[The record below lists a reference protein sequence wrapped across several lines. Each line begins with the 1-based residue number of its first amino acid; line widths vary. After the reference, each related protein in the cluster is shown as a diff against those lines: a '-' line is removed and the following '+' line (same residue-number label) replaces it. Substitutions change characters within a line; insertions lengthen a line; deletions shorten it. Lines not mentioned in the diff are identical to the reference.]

1 MHPSAFSSL
10 HLKEL
15 SATWPM
21 TVSPLIHSPGLISA
35 SALENDP
42 TLQDLTLGSWRS
54 LPRRKMVSQGV
65 EMLRGFR
72 LFFHFLTVLT
82 APLPFSEPPAPQS
95 ARPSHHWVDGCSE
108 PHITEQATAFLW
120 ITFTSEVR
128 WLGRRDR
135 SPAQPELPGAQAL
148 CYVRTEWVSW
158 WNALVTVCEMP
169 LPLRQAKQKQNLGKQ
184 RNDFS
189 PTNGWWL
196 NLIRNKQTWEFFLV
210 SSGSGPEKGL
220 ECVSGSRIK
229 EGFFRANLETWGWG
243 EDRWEPETQVKGWG
257 SEDWQGGKG
266 PRQQGPG
273 GTAIW
278 LWSRGLWKVSWC
290 SERKARGFPVPG
302 NRVNENLSLGHG
314 FWNFP

>member
-1 MHPSAFSSL
+1 MRPSAFSSP

-42 TLQDLTLGSWRS
+42 TPQDLTLGAWRS
-54 LPRRKMVSQGV
+54 LPGRTWWVRALKCW
-65 EMLRGFR
+65 GFFVR
-72 LFFHFLTVLT
+72 LFFHLLTALT
-82 APLPFSEPPAPQS
+82 APSAFSETPAPQS
-95 ARPSHHWVDGCSE
+95 ARPSRHWMDGCSE
-108 PHITEQATAFLW
+108 PHITRQPRPFSESRSRLKSGGWAGETGTQPSQCFQEPRLCATYGV
-120 ITFTSEVR
+120 S
-128 WLGRRDR
+128 
-135 SPAQPELPGAQAL
+135 QPMK
-148 CYVRTEWVSW
+148 CT
-158 WNALVTVCEMP
+158 VTVCEMP
-169 LPLRQAKQKQNLGKQ
+169 LPRRQAKQKQNLGKQ

-189 PTNGWWL
+189 QTNGWWL
-196 NLIRNKQTWEFFLV
+196 NLIRNKRTWELFLV

-229 EGFFRANLETWGWG
+229 EGFFRATLETWGWG
-243 EDRWEPETQVKGWG
+243 EDGWEPETQTKGWG

-290 SERKARGFPVPG
+290 SEGKARGFPVPG

>member
-42 TLQDLTLGSWRS
+42 TLQDLTLGAWRS

-82 APLPFSEPPAPQS
+82 APSPFSEPPAPQS

-108 PHITEQATAFLW
+108 PHITEQPRPFSESRSRLKSGGWAGETGTQPNQSFQEPRLCAAYARSEAADEMHCYSVRNATA
-120 ITFTSEVR
+120 SE
-128 WLGRRDR
+128 
-135 SPAQPELPGAQAL
+135 
-148 CYVRTEWVSW
+148 T
-158 WNALVTVCEMP
+158 
-169 LPLRQAKQKQNLGKQ
+169 AKQKQNLGKR

-189 PTNGWWL
+189 PTNGWRL
-196 NLIRNKQTWEFFLV
+196 DLIRNKRTWEFFLV

-229 EGFFRANLETWGWG
+229 EGFFRATLETWGWG